1 LSDREVRELA
11 ELVRRSY
18 GDRLPPA
25 PVRESVKDRE
35 VRMER
40 TKYVIETDL
49 MTLVNESRLSQRL
62 PSLSRD
68 DEDRVVVAVVGA
80 MFLIPQLMSILAAEP
95 LAEDA
100 AQIGSGP
107 LRVDR
112 ADGTVEFYPSLVDRP
127 EQLQAMISDVA
138 QQHHRP
144 FSQEAPFVD
153 VQLNRHL
160 RFHGQGFDVV
170 AEPAIFIRVHRAM
183 GATYQDLFEWGSLTR
198 GLAYFLG
205 EVSPAVKLSQAVTG
219 VQGSGKTTVLR
230 ASALAY
236 PSHTRIATVETDFEL
251 GLAGLGMD
259 WTQEMQA
266 RIPVTSDADGISCAD
281 LMRPLLRT
289 RADVN
294 IIGEVRGDE
303 ASSAVRAANVGQG
316 TLVTVHGTSAEVGLG
331 QLVDRMVEADGMDR
345 ALAQRLVYESFDLV
359 VHCEVAAN
367 RRRWIKEVIAPSV
380 EGDQVKYHTLYGP
393 DYDTGDE
400 RARARH
406 TPWPARLL
414 AKINMSMPD
423 FDHERAVDDTLMA
436 FPDIGTGQGPAARA
450 V

>member
-1 LSDREVRELA
+1 MTLTDREVRDLA
-11 ELVRRSY
+11 ESVRRSF
-18 GDRLPPA
+18 GERLPPA

-35 VRMER
+35 LRMER
-40 TKYVIETDL
+40 TKYVLETDI
-49 MTLVNESRLSQRL
+49 MALVNDQRL
-62 PSLSRD
+62 AAREPVLARE
-68 DEDRVVVAVVGA
+68 DEDRVVTAVVGA
-80 MFLIPQLMSILAAEP
+80 MFLIPQLMAILANEP

-100 AQIGSGP
+100 AQIGAGP

-112 ADGTVEFYPSLVDRP
+112 ADGTVGFYPPLVDRP

-153 VQLNRHL
+153 VQLSRHL

-183 GATYQDLFEWGSLTR
+183 GATYDDLHRWGSVSR

-205 EVSPAVKLSQAVTG
+205 TVSPTVKLSQLVTG

-236 PSHTRIATVETDFEL
+236 PDHTRIATVETDFEL

-294 IIGEVRGDE
+294 IIGEIRGDE
-303 ASSAVRAANVGQG
+303 ASAAVRAANVGAG
-316 TLVTVHGTSAEVGLG
+316 TLATVHGTSAEVGLG
-331 QLVDRMVEADGMDR
+331 QMVDRMVEADGMDR
-345 ALAQRLVYESFDLV
+345 KLAQRLVYESFDLV
-359 VHCEVAAN
+359 VHCEISAN
-367 RRRWIKEVIAPSV
+367 RRRWVKEVIAPSV
-380 EGDQVKYHTLYGP
+380 EGDQPKFHTLYGP

-423 FDHERAVDDTLMA
+423 FDHARAVDDTLVP
-436 FPDIGTGQGPAARA
+436 FVDAAETSR